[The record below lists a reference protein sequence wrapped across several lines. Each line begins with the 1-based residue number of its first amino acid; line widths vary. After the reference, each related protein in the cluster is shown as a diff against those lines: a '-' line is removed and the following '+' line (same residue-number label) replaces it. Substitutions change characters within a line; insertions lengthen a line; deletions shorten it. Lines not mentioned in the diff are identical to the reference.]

1 MSRAGDGVAAIAEL
15 ALWVTAAALIASAA
29 GMRLPGGLLASP
41 TPTPTPTAVAAPS
54 GSPGVTVSPAPRP
67 SSTPGT

>member
-1 MSRAGDGVAAIAEL
+1 MSRAGDGIAAIAEL
-15 ALWVTAAALIASAA
+15 GLWVTAAALIASAA

-41 TPTPTPTAVAAPS
+41 SPTPTAVAAPS
-54 GSPGVTVSPAPRP
+54 GSPGVTVTPAPRP